1 MCVCVVPVFVLVCV
15 RGLGDPSAGSRCS
28 GRLRVLHCLVRA
40 GLLSLACCLSCL
52 LFCLICDSQPLAC
65 DDRFSPSQTL
75 PLALCSLGRPW
86 GNLWPGSG
94 VLIVD
99 CGVPRSLAH
108 RVDASINSC
117 ALLFLFHFCFSVMAL
132 LLFTAHAQHDPVSC
146 GAGLGWSIHG
156 RLGTAAVRCLVF
168 CSDHGSGPSVVL
180 CTHL

>member
-1 MCVCVVPVFVLVCV
+1 MSEAGRASLSSRLPVPMLCMSRLGVWCLCACVCVCVCVVPVFVLVCV

-28 GRLRVLHCLVRA
+28 GRLRVLHRIVRA

-75 PLALCSLGRPW
+75 PLALSSLGRPW

-99 CGVPRSLAH
+99 CGVPRLLAH
-108 RVDASINSC
+108 RDDASIS
-117 ALLFLFHFCFSVMAL
+117 F
-132 LLFTAHAQHDPVSC
+132 
-146 GAGLGWSIHG
+146 
-156 RLGTAAVRCLVF
+156 F
-168 CSDHGSGPSVVL
+168 CSAVVIFGYGL
-180 CTHL
+180 VSLYSSRPA